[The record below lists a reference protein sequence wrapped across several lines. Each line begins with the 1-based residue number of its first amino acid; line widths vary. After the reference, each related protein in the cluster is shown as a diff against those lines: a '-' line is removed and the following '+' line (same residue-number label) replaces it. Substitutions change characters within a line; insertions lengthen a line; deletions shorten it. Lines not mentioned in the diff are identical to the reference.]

1 MKKLLIALLIL
12 LMPSGIFAQQNTN
25 DSVSLIQSIRVE
37 KAKPEKK
44 SGKWVAGK
52 GEPSSVQTYDGAGNL
67 VESTVYQENGDIFVK
82 YVAKYDAGVGKAEET
97 YTDAKGAIR
106 LKTIYQYD
114 ANKRLI
120 GKLYFGAKGAPVGEA
135 TVRYKD
141 GRISEVINY
150 DTKGIVTS
158 RHVYIYR
165 EKTVE
170 LLNYVPTG
178 FKDGQFM
185 TFDEQGRLTELLT
198 YQTDISTGT
207 RWAYH
212 YDEKGN
218 MVEEILHLG
227 GATVQWNYSYEF
239 DAQGNWVTQFITP
252 VSYKPG
258 KDEVKPI
265 DVTKRTISYGAA
277 TQPKSAPSASVARSI
292 LNDETN
298 SLIQGHVLKRD
309 ITKFSNAI
317 LITNGQFTAPVI
329 INESGKVIAAIPYGE
344 IESVGMRTTGEGVKE
359 ALVNSFKDWKFE
371 PSVRGGAPL
380 SVTTIINLN
389 VYTR

>member
-1 MKKLLIALLIL
+1 MKKFLITLLIL
-12 LMPSGIFAQQNTN
+12 LPSSGVFAQQST
-25 DSVSLIQSIRVE
+25 SESLSLIQSIRVE

-44 SGKWVAGK
+44 SGKWIAGK
-52 GEPSSVQTYDGAGNL
+52 GAPSSVQTFDGAGNL

-82 YVAKYDAGVGKAEET
+82 YTAKYEAGGAKAEET
-97 YTDAKGAIR
+97 YTNAKGDIR
-106 LKTIYQYD
+106 LKTVYQYD
-114 ANKRLI
+114 ASKRLI

-141 GRISEVINY
+141 GKISEVIEY
-150 DTKGIVTS
+150 DTKGIVTG

-170 LLNYVPTG
+170 RLNYVPTG

-198 YQTDISTGT
+198 YLIDISNGT

-218 MVEEILHLG
+218 IVEEILHLG
-227 GATVQWNYSYEF
+227 GATVQWNYSYEY

-265 DVTKRTISYGAA
+265 DVTSRMISYGAA
-277 TQPKSAPSASVARSI
+277 SQPKPVPSTSVARSI

-298 SLIQGHVLKRD
+298 SLIQGHALKRD

-317 LITNGQFTAPVI
+317 LITNGQLTSPVI
-329 INESGKVIAAIPYGE
+329 INESGKIIAAIPYGD
-344 IESVGMRTTGEGVKE
+344 IESVGMRTTGVGIRD

-371 PSVRGGAPL
+371 PSVRGGVPL
-380 SVTTIINLN
+380 SVTTTIEIN